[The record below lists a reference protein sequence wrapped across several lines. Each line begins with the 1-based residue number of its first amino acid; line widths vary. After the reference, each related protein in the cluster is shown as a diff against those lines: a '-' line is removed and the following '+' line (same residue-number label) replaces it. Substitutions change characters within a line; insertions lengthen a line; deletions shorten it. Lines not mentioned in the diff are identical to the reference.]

1 MSKQL
6 AAKLLIN
13 KMNKITNPNDR
24 KKHLINC
31 LDRQGFI
38 KEEVSEIK
46 VAPIKHDLCRICKSD
61 SIIFSN
67 NNALKLAPKLGLNT
81 LSPELVNI

>member
-38 KEEVSEIK
+38 KEEVQEIVVEK
-46 VAPIKHDLCRICKSD
+46 CFAHAKKEEKL
-61 SIIFSN
+61 IFN
-67 NNALKLAPKLGLNT
+67 
-81 LSPELVNI
+81 